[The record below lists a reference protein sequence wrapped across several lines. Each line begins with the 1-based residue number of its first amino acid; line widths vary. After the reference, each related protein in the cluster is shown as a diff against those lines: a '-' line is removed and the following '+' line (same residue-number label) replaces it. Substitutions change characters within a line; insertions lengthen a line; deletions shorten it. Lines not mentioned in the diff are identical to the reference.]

1 MPTQKPPMTGRS
13 TQDDSRRAADGRVV
27 KFRPRPAESRG
38 APAKDVPPDALARND
53 DYRQRL
59 IANLA
64 AAAFAVILTAVGVW
78 LANSL
83 THMRQIQDCVAMG
96 LRDCSGI
103 SGDAPRS

>member
-1 MPTQKPPMTGRS
+1 MKDTE
-13 TQDDSRRAADGRVV
+13 DRVV
-27 KFRPRPAESRG
+27 KFRPRPAEARG
-38 APAKDVPPDALARND
+38 TPPNDVPPDARARAD

-83 THMRQIQDCVAMG
+83 THMRQTQDCMAMG
-96 LRDCSGI
+96 LRDCSRI
-103 SGDAPRS
+103 SGDAPHSYSE

>member
-1 MPTQKPPMTGRS
+1 MPTQKPPMTEHE
-13 TQDDSRRAADGRVV
+13 DRVV
-27 KFRPRPAESRG
+27 KFRPRPAGSPI
-38 APAKDVPPDALARND
+38 APAKDAAPDTQARDD

-83 THMRQIQDCVAMG
+83 THMRQAQDCMAMG
-96 LRDCSGI
+96 LRDCSRI
-103 SGDAPRS
+103 TGDAPHS

>member
-1 MPTQKPPMTGRS
+1 M
-13 TQDDSRRAADGRVV
+13 V
-27 KFRPRPAESRG
+27 KFRPRPAEPRG
-38 APAKDVPPDALARND
+38 ASAKNIAPDSQARDD

-83 THMRQIQDCVAMG
+83 THMRQVQDCVAMG
-96 LRDCSGI
+96 MRDCSRI
-103 SGDAPRS
+103 TGDAPHS